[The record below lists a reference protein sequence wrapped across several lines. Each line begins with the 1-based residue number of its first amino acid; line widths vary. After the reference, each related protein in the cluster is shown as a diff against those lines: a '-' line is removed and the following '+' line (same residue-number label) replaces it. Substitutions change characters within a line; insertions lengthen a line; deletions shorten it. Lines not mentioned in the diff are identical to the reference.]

1 MRTAVLVVVLAST
14 VAAQSFDAA
23 QGGQPQTP
31 VFRSSVEALIV
42 EASVLDRDG
51 KPVTD
56 LSASDFTVT
65 LDGKPRRVR
74 DARFFGDGNVE
85 VVTRAESPVPGPV
98 TQSSEDGRIVVFV
111 VDRDSIAPG
120 NEKVVLD
127 AASRV
132 IDGLGSADAVGVLSL
147 PGDSVHLMRN
157 PLLARLAVSR
167 MTGARPRIQ

>member
-1 MRTAVLVVVLAST
+1 MRIRLAFVMTVCAAVSAP
-14 VAAQSFDAA
+14 AAQPFDFA

-31 VFRSSVEALIV
+31 IFRTSVEALIV
-42 EASVLDRDG
+42 ETSVLDRDG

-56 LSASDFTVT
+56 LTASDFTVT

-74 DARFFGDGNVE
+74 DARFFGDGDVE

-98 TQSSEDGRIVVFV
+98 TQGREDGRIVAFV

-132 IDGLGSADAVGVLSL
+132 VARAITGVTLTL
-147 PGDSVHLMRN
+147 IGP
-157 PLLARLAVSR
+157 
-167 MTGARPRIQ
+167 